1 MGDNLFAGSAAVAS
15 VQEKTAAKPGKTAP
29 IDYAEPPSGI
39 LFCITSFLIGFAMGF
54 AVLFIYFR
62 IIPLCIA
69 GGAVTGGVYIFVAQ
83 NNAVV
88 KRKTKLRAQFYDL
101 LEAVSVSM
109 RAGNPAFK
117 ALESAKTDLLLI
129 YAPDSDIL
137 VELNIILLKFN
148 NAVPLSEA
156 FSDLAERS
164 GLEDIASF
172 ASIYETIE
180 GKSSRAD
187 EIVRETQQIIADKM
201 EMEMEIE
208 TMMTAAKSEVTIMLF
223 MPLVILL
230 VISYAGAGFMDS
242 LYITPVGRV
251 VAAFG
256 LVIFIISFIFA
267 KKLSK
272 IEL

>member
-1 MGDNLFAGSAAVAS
+1 MDDNLFAGGAAAAG

-129 YAPDSDIL
+129 YAPDSDII

-164 GLEDIASF
+164 GLEDTQ
-172 ASIYETIE
+172 SIIWAI
-180 GKSSRAD
+180 SRSRSRRRGSAC
-187 EIVRETQQIIADKM
+187 A
-201 EMEMEIE
+201 
-208 TMMTAAKSEVTIMLF
+208 
-223 MPLVILL
+223 
-230 VISYAGAGFMDS
+230 
-242 LYITPVGRV
+242 
-251 VAAFG
+251 
-256 LVIFIISFIFA
+256 
-267 KKLSK
+267 
-272 IEL
+272 

>member
-187 EIVRETQQIIADKM
+187 EIVRETQQITARLS
-201 EMEMEIE
+201 
-208 TMMTAAKSEVTIMLF
+208 TAATRSRRRSWPP
-223 MPLVILL
+223 PLCRTCRRAMRR
-230 VISYAGAGFMDS
+230 SASSCARWRRKCGRSGATLPS
-242 LYITPVGRV
+242 ATRKRQTP
-251 VAAFG
+251 
-256 LVIFIISFIFA
+256 S
-267 KKLSK
+267 
-272 IEL
+272 